1 MIDNIN
7 DKSLKITTHN
17 NNEKNINP
25 NLNLNL
31 S

>member
-7 DKSLKITTHN
+7 DKSLKNTIHN

-25 NLNLNL
+25 ILNFDL

>member
-7 DKSLKITTHN
+7 DKSLKNTIHN